1 MVSDSWFRNIRP
13 MAGFGRCV
21 PGKHPQYLFALHDGP
36 RVDVQDF
43 VYAASPNGAT
53 NSNQPCAGLP
63 VLCERIVMNQNK
75 NSAPNDSP
83 AATGIVCSNAAG
95 DLPRNKSASQ

>member
-1 MVSDSWFRNIRP
+1 MASASWFRNIRP
-13 MAGFGRCV
+13 MAGFGRYV
-21 PGKHPQYLFALHDGP
+21 PGKHLQYLFALHDGP
-36 RVDVQDF
+36 RVAVQDL
-43 VYAASPNGAT
+43 VCAASSDGAT
-53 NSNQPCAGLP
+53 NSDQLCAGSP